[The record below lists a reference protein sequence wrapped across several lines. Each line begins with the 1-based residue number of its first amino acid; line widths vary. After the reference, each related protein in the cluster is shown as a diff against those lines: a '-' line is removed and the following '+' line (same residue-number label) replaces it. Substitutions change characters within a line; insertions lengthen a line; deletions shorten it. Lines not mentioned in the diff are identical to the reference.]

1 MQLGGVAVC
10 AKERVSAADEVKLM
24 SSTKSGSESEDR
36 LQFQPRPWE
45 RIAWVVALI
54 AGVQAAYTT
63 WVGGFQYMNARR
75 DLILGI
81 GQPKCLAEPLAKLV
95 FWNDW
100 FTCALGFLFYA
111 IVAFGGLWIL
121 LWYYRPIQEALLNPF
136 GVRQPHEQLQ
146 KNRRR
151 LRQVATVGVIAL
163 LLGLVAT
170 LLVDGFETWGL
181 MKVSSSF
188 CPQA

>member
-1 MQLGGVAVC
+1 
-10 AKERVSAADEVKLM
+10 M
-24 SSTKSGSESEDR
+24 SYTRSDSESER
-36 LQFQPRPWE
+36 EPQIQARPWE
-45 RIAWVVALI
+45 RIAWVVALV

-111 IVAFGGLWIL
+111 MVAFGGLWIL
-121 LWYYRPIQEALLNPF
+121 LWHYRPIQEALLNPF
-136 GVRQPHEQLQ
+136 GVPQPHERF
-146 KNRRR
+146 KKSRRR
-151 LRQVATVGVIAL
+151 LRQIATTGLIAL

-170 LLVDGFETWGL
+170 LLTDGVATWSL

-188 CPQA
+188 CSLRGP